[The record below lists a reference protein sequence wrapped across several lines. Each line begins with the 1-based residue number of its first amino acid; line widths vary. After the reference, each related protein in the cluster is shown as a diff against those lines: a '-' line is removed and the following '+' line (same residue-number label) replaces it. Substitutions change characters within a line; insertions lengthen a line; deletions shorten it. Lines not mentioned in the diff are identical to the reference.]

1 MNGQAVDGVQ
11 PCGTYV
17 TVQRVWQAGDVVEL
31 SLPMPIRLM
40 ESHPA
45 VVANRN
51 RAAVMRGP
59 LLYCVEAPLAAD
71 GERIWRDG
79 IYFPE
84 HMTVTPRFEK
94 DLLGGITVLRAEALT
109 EARQAAIRRGRCEQ
123 VRPAGGFPKLG
134 RSTVPQFGS
143 TPFAAARVGHHSAGL
158 DPVLC
163 LGKSGRGLHASLDP
177 TRALK

>member
-1 MNGQAVDGVQ
+1 
-11 PCGTYV
+11 
-17 TVQRVWQAGDVVEL
+17 
-31 SLPMPIRLM
+31 MPVRLM

-79 IYFPE
+79 IHFPE

-94 DLLGGITVLRAEALT
+94 RSIGWPHRVAAEALT
-109 EARQAAIRRGRCEQ
+109 EVGVSSNSSRDVVSKSAPLADPRSWDGILY
-123 VRPAGGFPKLG
+123 RPL
-134 RSTVPQFGS
+134 
-143 TPFAAARVGHHSAGL
+143 AARPLPQPASGTVQL
-158 DPVLC
+158 DLIPYYAWAN
-163 LGKSGRGLHASLDP
+163 RGDGVHASLDP
-177 TRALK
+177 TRALSPTGMRQRNAGMQTL